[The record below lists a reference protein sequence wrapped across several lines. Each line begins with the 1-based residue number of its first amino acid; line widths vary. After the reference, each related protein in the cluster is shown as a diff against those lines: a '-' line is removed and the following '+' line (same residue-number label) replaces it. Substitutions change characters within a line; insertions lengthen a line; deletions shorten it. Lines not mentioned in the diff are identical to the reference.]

1 MQYVRSKIFDLVWI
15 LWTAVFLPA
24 IPVLMLM
31 DKPTP
36 YIRAISTFWA
46 RHTLNLLKWIVGIR
60 YVECGVQNIPDAPFV
75 IISNHQSTWETL
87 YFVSKFPDTAIVA
100 KRELLRIPVFG
111 WYLKTFPMIIIDRT
125 ATIKSIRQLLEG
137 SRKAASDLRPI
148 LIFPEGTRQSVSAK
162 VELKRGVEAIYK
174 ILKIPVVPVALNSG
188 MVWGPDRRF
197 RRSGTITVSYMKPI
211 PQGLTPDEFTTLAE
225 NTLQEEKDRLAA
237 QVEDDARSRR
247 CAAP

>member
-15 LWTAVFLPA
+15 LWTAVFLPV

-31 DKPTP
+31 DNPTP
-36 YIRAISTFWA
+36 YVRAISTFWA

-60 YVECGVQNIPDAPFV
+60 YVECGLDNIPDAPFV

-87 YFVSKFPDTAIVA
+87 YFVSKFPDAAIIA
-100 KRELLRIPVFG
+100 KKELLRIPVFG
-111 WYLKTFPMIIIDRT
+111 WYLKTFPMIIIDRS
-125 ATIKSIRQLLEG
+125 AAIKSIRQLIEG
-137 SRKAASDLRPI
+137 SRKAASDRRPI
-148 LIFPEGTRQSVSAK
+148 LIFPEGTRQSVSAR

-188 MVWGPDRRF
+188 FFWGPDRRF
-197 RRSGTITVSYMKPI
+197 KHNGTITVSYMKPI
-211 PQGLTPDEFTTLAE
+211 PQGLTPDEFTLLAE
-225 NTLQEEKDRLAA
+225 KTLQEEKDRLAA
-237 QVEDDARSRR
+237 RVDHDARSRL